1 MKLMNIPLKSI
12 SLIGANAL
20 MAGVNIAVIAS
31 GRSGIINW
39 IAAIIS
45 SFMLSVLIW
54 HAVSASREP
63 KQEAKAGSAVVNT
76 NLYFIENRKFGNNGK
91 PLT

>member
-54 HAVSASREP
+54 HAVSASRG
-63 KQEAKAGSAVVNT
+63 AKAGSAVVNT